1 MKIVKYKACQDF
13 IKYIFIALSL
23 SVMMSCGGRY
33 KNESVLVITVVEK
46 INENYLYT
54 LDDKSRFG
62 ENVFRYTSNTF
73 LGMPG
78 DTVMLVPKK

>member
-1 MKIVKYKACQDF
+1 MKI
-13 IKYIFIALSL
+13 IKSIFFALSL
-23 SVMMSCGGRY
+23 SFMMGCDSEY

-46 INENYLYT
+46 LNENYLYT
-54 LDDKSRFG
+54 LNDASRFG
-62 ENVFRYTSNTF
+62 ENAIRYTSDTF

>member
-1 MKIVKYKACQDF
+1 MKI
-13 IKYIFIALSL
+13 IKCIFFALSL
-23 SVMMSCGGRY
+23 SFMMGCDGMH

-62 ENVFRYTSNTF
+62 ENVFRYASNTF

-78 DTVMLVPKK
+78 DTLMLVPKK

>member
-1 MKIVKYKACQDF
+1 MKIVKY
-13 IKYIFIALSL
+13 IFIMLSL
-23 SVMMSCGGRY
+23 SFMMGCDSEY
-33 KNESVLVITVVEK
+33 KNESVWVITVVEK

-54 LDDKSRFG
+54 LKDESRFAAG
-62 ENVFRYTSNTF
+62 AFRYSSNMF

>member
-1 MKIVKYKACQDF
+1 MTGCDG
-13 IKYIFIALSL
+13 
-23 SVMMSCGGRY
+23 MH

-54 LDDKSRFG
+54 LDDKSRLG
-62 ENVFRYTSNTF
+62 EDVFRYTSNTF

-78 DTVMLVPKK
+78 DTVMLVPKIK

>member
-1 MKIVKYKACQDF
+1 MKI
-13 IKYIFIALSL
+13 IKSIFFTLSL
-23 SVMMSCGGRY
+23 SVMTGCCLRY
-33 KNESVLVITVVEK
+33 ENESVLVITVVEK
-46 INENYLYT
+46 INEKYLYT

-78 DTVMLVPKK
+78 DTVMLVPKIK